1 MVAHTRELTMQI
13 SKEFNRFTKYLPK
26 IKCAAFCGG
35 VPIERHTAILAEEK
49 PYVVCGTPGRLK
61 ELTVKKLI
69 DLSTVKH
76 FVIDE
81 CDRVLC
87 EMDMRNQVQQVFIAT
102 PRKKQVMM
110 FSATLSPQMR
120 EVCKRF
126 MTSPLEFYI
135 DEGEKLTLYGLRQY
149 CFPIREEDKNRKLVE
164 MLDGLK
170 FNQTVI
176 FVSTV
181 VRAKTLDRMLSEV
194 NFPSITIHSD
204 MEAQQR
210 IDHFEKFKEGKYR
223 LLVATDLM
231 GRGIDVE
238 SINVVINYDM
248 PNDPDQYLHRVG
260 RAGRFGTKG
269 LAVSFIST
277 KEDNEV
283 LEQVQQRFSVKIPE
297 MPDIDEIDPNWYHG
311 A

>member
-61 ELTVKKLI
+61 DLTVKKLI

-81 CDRVLC
+81 CDRVLR
-87 EMDMRNQVQQVFIAT
+87 EADMRNQVQQVFIAT

-149 CFPIREEDKNRKLVE
+149 CFPIKEEDKNRKLVE
-164 MLDGLK
+164 ILDGLE
-170 FNQTVI
+170 FNQTII
-176 FVSTV
+176 FVNTV
-181 VRAKTLDRMLSEV
+181 IRAKELDKILHEV
-194 NFPSITIHSD
+194 NFPSICIHSG
-204 MEAQQR
+204 MLISER
-210 IDHFEKFKEGKYR
+210 IDRFEHFKEGQRR
-223 LLVATDLM
+223 LLIATDLM

-238 SINVVINYDM
+238 SVNVVINYDM
-248 PNDPDQYLHRVG
+248 PKDPDQYLHRVG

-269 LAVSFIST
+269 LAISFIST
-277 KEDNEV
+277 KEDGEV
-283 LEQVQQRFSVKIPE
+283 LSQVQDRFSVKIPE
-297 MPDIDEIDPNWYHG
+297 MPGIDDIDPNWYHG